1 MRYYHGTTVG
11 NLEYLKPFANPDSNL
26 KKPCIYFATKEEI
39 AVMYIWRYPFKFLT
53 YEYDE
58 QGNVFYYEWFE
69 GGIEYFYRGL
79 SGYVYSVVGE
89 FDHDENIKIKYAAIS
104 ETEAQV
110 EGVTC
115 IKDVAEKLFEYDKL
129 GKIKI
134 VRYADLAKEK
144 RERHQWILAKKYV
157 KYEDPSHPFRRLV
170 EDKFPEVLELISM
183 NGK

>member
-1 MRYYHGTTVG
+1 MRYYHGTTIG

-69 GGIEYFYRGL
+69 DGIDYFYRGL
-79 SGYVYSVVGE
+79 SGYVYSVSGE

-104 ETEAQV
+104 ETEVKV
-110 EGVTC
+110 ESVSY
-115 IKDVAEKLFEYDKL
+115 IDDVAEKLLEYDRT

-134 VRYADLAKEK
+134 VRYADIAEVK
-144 RERHQWILAKKYV
+144 RERHRQILAREYGE
-157 KYEDPSHPFRRLV
+157 YQDPSHPLRRLV
-170 EDKFPEVLELISM
+170 EEKFPEVLSM
-183 NGK
+183 VSASDK